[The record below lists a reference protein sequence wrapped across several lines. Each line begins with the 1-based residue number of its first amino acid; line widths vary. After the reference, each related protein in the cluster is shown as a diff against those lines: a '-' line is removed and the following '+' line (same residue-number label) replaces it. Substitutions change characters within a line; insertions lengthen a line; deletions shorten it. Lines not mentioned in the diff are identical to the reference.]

1 MIPERKYKMCNK
13 IDEGQISSQIT
24 EVEDLPGGSDG
35 KESACTVGDCRSIP
49 GSGGS
54 PGEGIGYPLRYSWG
68 SLVAQV
74 VKNQPAMQE
83 T

>member
-1 MIPERKYKMCNK
+1 MVYSKSLLFILYLV
-13 IDEGQISSQIT
+13 GYF
-24 EVEDLPGGSDG
+24 PGGSDG
-35 KESACTVGDCRSIP
+35 KESACNGGDCGSIP
-49 GSGGS
+49 RSGGF